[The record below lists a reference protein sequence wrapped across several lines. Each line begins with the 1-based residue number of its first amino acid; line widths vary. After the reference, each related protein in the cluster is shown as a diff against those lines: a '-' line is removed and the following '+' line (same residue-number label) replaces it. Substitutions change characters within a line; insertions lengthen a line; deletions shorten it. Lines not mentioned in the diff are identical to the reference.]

1 MPIPTQQAIHARSLL
16 RDNVYETIRDA
27 IIDGTLA
34 PGERLRDNE
43 LGEWLGTSRTP
54 IREALL
60 RLERAGLVQSKPGK
74 ATLVSPID
82 ESATANA
89 QQVVA
94 SMHELAARLAVPK
107 LTTIDI
113 DRMRSAAKQ
122 FETALD
128 RSDPDSALEADDAF
142 HAVFVEAS
150 GNPLV
155 AEVLEQLTPL
165 LRRVEKMRFSSAEA
179 RESVNHHSEIIT
191 FAKNRDVEQAAKFT
205 RDNWL
210 SLSYAIS

>member
-191 FAKNRDVEQAAKFT
+191 FAKKRDVEQAAKFT

-210 SLSYAIS
+210 SLSYASA